1 MYVYCSTKYII
12 HMDTS
17 SLLVKGCNIKV
28 FARRLWPSSRE
39 GSLLCH
45 TWWHGASFDLVA
57 LYMYDKTKGT
67 VTLSYCWFPEI
78 HTIYLI
84 NASTCTIDFLY
95 FANECF
101 IEHLISAGYQLF
113 CWSGRW
119 FMHDLNIKY
128 VQFKYC
134 LPVLSYEG
142 CFLYPYIILSE
153 PGHKVLCSLLSV
165 CQS

>member
-1 MYVYCSTKYII
+1 MLGAYDFEQGGIFIVPHLMTRSLVLFSRPVHVWQNKGYC
-12 HMDTS
+12 
-17 SLLVKGCNIKV
+17 N
-28 FARRLWPSSRE
+28 
-39 GSLLCH
+39 
-45 TWWHGASFDLVA
+45 
-57 LYMYDKTKGT
+57 
-67 VTLSYCWFPEI
+67 LSYCWFPEI

-101 IEHLISAGYQLF
+101 IEHLFSAGYQLF

-134 LPVLSYEG
+134 LTVLSYEG
-142 CFLYPYIILSE
+142 CFLSLSLYNIICKLVTRFYAVCYQSVS
-153 PGHKVLCSLLSV
+153 HSLL
-165 CQS
+165 

>member
-1 MYVYCSTKYII
+1 ME
-12 HMDTS
+12 TS

-28 FARRLWPSSRE
+28 YARRPLSRE

-45 TWWHGASFDLVA
+45 TWWHGASFYLVA

-128 VQFKYC
+128 VQFKYR
-134 LPVLSYEG
+134 LTVLSYEG
-142 CFLYPYIILSE
+142 CFLSPSLYNIICKLVTRFYAVCYQSVS
-153 PGHKVLCSLLSV
+153 HSLL
-165 CQS
+165 